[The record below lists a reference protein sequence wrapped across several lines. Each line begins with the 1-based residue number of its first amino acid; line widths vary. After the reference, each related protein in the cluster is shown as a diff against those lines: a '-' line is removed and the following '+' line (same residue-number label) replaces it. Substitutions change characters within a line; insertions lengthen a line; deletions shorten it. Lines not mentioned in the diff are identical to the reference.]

1 MNSIIV
7 STENSA
13 LIETVRGIL
22 ITACSEPS
30 FNSADKISNQQ
41 AILERIGFKGLA
53 EANYGLLCR
62 ANNESAR
69 LTSELLR
76 IICE

>member
-7 STENSA
+7 STENSV
-13 LIETVRGIL
+13 LIETIRGIL

-30 FNSADKISNQQ
+30 FNTADKISNQQ
-41 AILERIGFKGLA
+41 IILERIGFKGLG
-53 EANYGLLCR
+53 EANFGLLCKP
-62 ANNESAR
+62 ADVSAG

-76 IICE
+76 ILCE